1 MIKFK
6 EIVEKSG
13 AGDWGTDELTK
24 TLKGDTP
31 GQGIT
36 AIGSKNKDRKESVEI
51 SEVDLQERP
60 FGDDSILKDMMP
72 GMMRFLDRAVNAK
85 RYKFAIRTFL
95 DLRKKN
101 PNDARII

>member
-36 AIGSKNKDRKESVEI
+36 AIGSKNK
-51 SEVDLQERP
+51 
-60 FGDDSILKDMMP
+60 
-72 GMMRFLDRAVNAK
+72 
-85 RYKFAIRTFL
+85 IR
-95 DLRKKN
+95 
-101 PNDARII
+101 